1 MLKLIIS
8 IIKIVYYQFNAYNCV
23 KLSTVFLNV
32 PRPDTYGGV
41 GNMNLA
47 VYCAFPQMWRVW
59 RHTSF
64 NLSPLRQ
71 IVTIM

>member
-47 VYCAFPQMWRVW
+47 VYCAFPQM
-59 RHTSF
+59 
-64 NLSPLRQ
+64 
-71 IVTIM
+71 